1 MLLSLTIAGRP
12 ALVAGGGAVAAAKAR
27 LLADSGAH
35 VTVVTAN
42 AGADL
47 DEMAVAG
54 TVTLVR
60 REAVPCDVVGC
71 AVAIVALNDEDEAL
85 RVAGWARQARV
96 LVNAVDRPALS
107 DFSVPAIV
115 RRGPITVGI
124 ASGGAAPALARLVRS
139 QIDALLPERLGDLAA
154 FARRFRTAV
163 KASVPAGRPRRLLW
177 DRVFQGDIGERVL
190 AGDSSGATERMISLI
205 NRPDDATPPEGA
217 RGVVHLVGAG
227 PGDPDLLTI
236 KAQRLLQGAD
246 VIFYD
251 SLVDARVLELARRDA
266 TRMPIGK
273 RKGASDIGQ
282 AAILG
287 LMVEAASS
295 GQRVVRLKGGDP
307 LVFGHGGEERAALE
321 AAGLDVHVVPGITAA
336 LGCAASTGRPL
347 THRDHASAVT
357 PLRGQAP
364 LTTATTRT

>member
-1 MLLSLTIAGRP
+1 MLLSMTISDRP
-12 ALVAGGGAVAAAKAR
+12 ALVAGGGAAAAAKAR
-27 LLADSGAH
+27 FLADSGAR
-35 VTVVTAN
+35 VTVVSAD

-47 DEMAVAG
+47 DHMAAAG

-60 REAVPCDVVGC
+60 RDAVPCDVVGC
-71 AVAIVALNDEDEAL
+71 AVAIVALEDEDAAR

-163 KASVPAGRPRRLLW
+163 KATVPAGRPRRLLW

-190 AGDSSGATERMISLI
+190 AGDSTGAAERMISLI
-205 NRPDDATPPEGA
+205 NRADSAAPPEDA

-227 PGDPDLLTI
+227 PGDPDLLTL

-246 VIFYD
+246 AIFHD
-251 SLVDARVLELARRDA
+251 SLIDGRILDLARRDA
-266 TRMPIGK
+266 TRVPVGK
-273 RKGASDIGQ
+273 RKGTPGIGQ
-282 AAILG
+282 AATHT
-287 LMVEAASS
+287 LMVEAALS

-307 LVFGHGGEERAALE
+307 FAFGRGGEEGAALE
-321 AAGLDVHVVPGITAA
+321 AAGLDVHVVPGIPVTAA
-336 LGCAASTGRPL
+336 LGCASGAGTPL
-347 THRDHASAVT
+347 THRGEDIA
-357 PLRGQAP
+357 PPAP
-364 LTTATTRT
+364 LTTSTART